1 MEGKVTC
8 SIRYDAWVYFPMK
21 KGKVEEKEEEEEEE
35 EKEEDHHLRLV
46 FPFSSYRGAKQFM
59 L

>member
-21 KGKVEEKEEEEEEE
+21 KGKVEEEEEEEE

-46 FPFSSYRGAKQFM
+46 FSFSSYCGAKQFM

>member
-1 MEGKVTC
+1 
-8 SIRYDAWVYFPMK
+8 MK
-21 KGKVEEKEEEEEEE
+21 KGKVEEEEEEE

-46 FPFSSYRGAKQFM
+46 FSFSSYCGAKQFM